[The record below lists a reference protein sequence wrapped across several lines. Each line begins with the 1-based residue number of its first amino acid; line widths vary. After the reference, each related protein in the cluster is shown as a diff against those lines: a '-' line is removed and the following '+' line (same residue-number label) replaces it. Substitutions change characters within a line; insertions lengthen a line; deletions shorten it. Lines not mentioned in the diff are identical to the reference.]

1 MTGLIVFM
9 SVTLLLLAAGM
20 LFYASGQSRR
30 ENEALA
36 ERVGRLGTGE
46 AVDELAGMHQLRQV
60 RNPLTRYICRRFWG
74 AGVDL
79 SPRLANV
86 LLVAALLIFLLLLLV
101 NLVAAI
107 LIGVSAIAVTA
118 LLLQQRINARRRRIN
133 EQLPDFLEY
142 VLRALTAGNTLEE
155 ALQNAALESVDPIR
169 SLFLSVSRQV
179 RLGASLDGTL
189 VEAAEVQQL
198 RSLHILAL
206 AARVN
211 RRYGGSMRRVVKS
224 MSHAIRSRDAAG
236 RELKAMTGET
246 RFSAWVVAA
255 IPVGLGILFYTLN
268 PGYYA
273 EMLSGTGGRLA
284 IGLAVALQV
293 LGVILIW
300 RMLASVQEGDL

>member
-1 MTGLIVFM
+1 MTGLLLFAILA
-9 SVTLLLLAAGM
+9 LLLLAAG
-20 LFYASGQSRR
+20 LALYASGRARR

-46 AVDELAGMHQLRQV
+46 AIDELAGMHQLQQV
-60 RNPLTRYICRRFWG
+60 RNPLTRYLCRRFWG

-79 SPRLANV
+79 SPRNANV
-86 LLVAALLIFLLLLLV
+86 ALIAAGLAFLLLLLV
-101 NLVAAI
+101 NAAAAV
-107 LIGVSAIAVTA
+107 LIAVSAAAVTA

-169 SLFLSVSRQV
+169 SLFLSVSRRV
-179 RLGASLDGTL
+179 RLGAPLDGTL

-198 RSLHILAL
+198 RSLHIMAL

-224 MSHAIRSRDAAG
+224 MSQAIRARDAAA
-236 RELKAMTGET
+236 RELKALTGET

-255 IPVGLGILFYTLN
+255 IPIGIGVFFYSMN
-268 PGYYA
+268 PGYYT
-273 EMLSGTGGRLA
+273 EMLDGTGGRVA
-284 IGLAVALQV
+284 IGIAVGLQV

-300 RMLASVQEGDL
+300 RMLASVQEADL